1 MIHESFDTGI
11 NARSFFDNY
20 DAKAEGLLSS
30 VGEEYIQKIHLFV
43 HDGKFRCKT
52 RFPTPQDEMT
62 MNGLLL
68 GLVDS
73 FDTSA
78 QKYGIGIVPIHFWY
92 TYSKSGYVEL
102 YLDPFDCDYS
112 CHLGDSIV
120 TRY

>member
-1 MIHESFDTGI
+1 MMLKQRDCYHLQVKNIY
-11 NARSFFDNY
+11 R
-20 DAKAEGLLSS
+20 
-30 VGEEYIQKIHLFV
+30 KIHLFV
-43 HDGKFRCKT
+43 LDDKLRCKI

-62 MNGLLL
+62 MNGLPL

-92 TYSKSGYVEL
+92 TYSKSGYVES
-102 YLDPFDCDYS
+102 YRDPFACDYS